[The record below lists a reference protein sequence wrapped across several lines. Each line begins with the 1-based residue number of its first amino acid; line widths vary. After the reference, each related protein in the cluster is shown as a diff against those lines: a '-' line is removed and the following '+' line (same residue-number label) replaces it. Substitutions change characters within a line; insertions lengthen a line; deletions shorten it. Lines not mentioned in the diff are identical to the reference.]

1 MNILDVIFLLL
12 AIFFLLRGLYRG
24 LILEVSAFIGA
35 GAGFFLANAYHR
47 TLTPYVSKAISNT
60 GWVGTIS
67 YLLIFIAVI
76 ILFSLLASAA
86 KKYLTISFTKVLDRV
101 AGGTVGLAKGI
112 LISCVL
118 LMVFKQY
125 FPDARFLDQSR
136 FRPYLEGPSEFLSDF
151 LPTKTGALLDSV
163 TNSVKEAVEDTMK

>member
-12 AIFFLLRGLYRG
+12 AVFFLLRGLYRG

-47 TLTPYVSKAISNT
+47 ALTPYVSKAISNT
-60 GWVGTIS
+60 GWAGTIS

-86 KKYLTISFTKVLDRV
+86 KKYLTLSFTKTLDRLTGS
-101 AGGTVGLAKGI
+101 AVGLAKGL
-112 LISCVL
+112 LICCVL
-118 LMVFKQY
+118 LMVLSRY
-125 FPDARFLDQSR
+125 FPDARFLSQSR
-136 FRPYLEGPSEFLSDF
+136 FAPYLEGPSEFLGDF
-151 LPTKTGALLDSV
+151 LPNKTGAFLNSV